1 MFHVAIY
8 ITSEKEDGRP
18 KELNTE
24 LQLAGSDWLIIASLS
39 IGLYWALISKL
50 SSSDLMKRH
59 NITTW
64 GPVIMIRSTR
74 GLGLIDWLSRPKKI
88 WRIGASAGI
97 PLVITG
103 MMYFLIL
110 LILLNFAMLR
120 SPPEPS
126 SYTAPRN
133 ILLIPG
139 INQFIPFVWGWI
151 ALFVTLLVHE
161 FAHGILAR
169 VEGIRVKSLG
179 LALAPIPIAAF
190 VEPDEEEL
198 FGTKEKEAKAS
209 RNARVRILAAGVIA
223 NFVVAAIAFAIFFG
237 PVIGAIAPMD
247 RIVVVDVKP
256 GSAGDFANFEDQMI
270 LLEVNG
276 KKVNYLDSLYSAL
289 QSEQS
294 AFKVINDNNGE
305 DLFLS
310 GTPIRGVLI
319 TSVFEEYPAKEAGME
334 GGVII
339 TKLDDF
345 PITGLQAFKDYMNTT
360 SEGDEVAVTTN
371 QGIYNIQLASRA
383 DGVGFMGVGISGS
396 VVEMNGVTFQEFP
409 ARSFVTALQSIPHN
423 WIGGFITLL
432 GLPFTGIPGFTE
444 MGFPGFSGWI
454 SNFFEPAGWAVPLG
468 DKLFWLANLMLWI
481 GLINLY
487 AGLFNCLPAVPLDGG
502 HIFRDLLHS
511 ATERLFRS
519 EEMAERVTRT
529 VVALMAW
536 LILSSILFTVVAPY
550 MAHGVTI

>member
-1 MFHVAIY
+1 MNY
-8 ITSEKEDGRP
+8 
-18 KELNTE
+18 E
-24 LQLAGSDWLIIASLS
+24 LQLATSDWLIVASLS
-39 IGLYWALISKL
+39 IGLYWALISRL
-50 SSSDLMKRH
+50 SSSDLLKKH

-64 GPVIMIRSTR
+64 GPVIMVRSTR
-74 GLGLIDWLSRPKKI
+74 GLGLIDWLSRPKRI
-88 WRIGASAGI
+88 WRIGATAGI
-97 PLVITG
+97 PLVITS
-103 MMYFLIL
+103 MVFFLIL

-120 SPPEPS
+120 APPEPS

-139 INQFIPFVWGWI
+139 INEFIPFVWGWI
-151 ALFVTLLVHE
+151 ALFVTLVVHE

-169 VEGIRVKSLG
+169 VEKIKIKSLG

-190 VEPDEEEL
+190 VELDEKEL
-198 FGTKEKEAKAS
+198 FGTEENEAKAT
-209 RNARVRILAAGVIA
+209 RNARVRILSAGVIA
-223 NFVVAAIAFAIFFG
+223 NFVVAAIALAIFFG

-247 RIVVVDVKP
+247 RVVVVDVKS
-256 GSAGDFANFEDQMI
+256 GSAGDFADFKEQMI
-270 LLEVNG
+270 ILEVNG
-276 KKVNYLDSLYSAL
+276 EKVSYLGELNFAL
-289 QSEQS
+289 QSDPS

-305 DLFLS
+305 DLYLS
-310 GTPIRGVLI
+310 GTPTRGVLT
-319 TSVFEEYPAKEAGME
+319 TSVFEDYPAKKAGME
-334 GGVII
+334 SGVII
-339 TKLDDF
+339 REMNGL
-345 PITGLQAFKDYMNTT
+345 PINDLQAFRNYMNTT
-360 SEGDEVAVTTN
+360 KEGDEIIVTTN

-383 DGVGFMGVGISGS
+383 DGIGFMGVGISGS

-409 ARSFVTALQSIPHN
+409 ARSFVAALQSIPHN
-423 WIGGFITLL
+423 FIGGFFTLL

-454 SNFFEPAGWAVPLG
+454 SNFFEPSGWAEPLG
-468 DKLFWLANLMLWI
+468 DKLFWLANLLLWI

-511 ATERLFRS
+511 AAERLFHS
-519 EEMAERVTRT
+519 DEMAERVTRT